1 VGARVAEDHM
11 CGGFGS
17 TTGTMCAEGAGEE
30 VVLSSGAHDVSSLY
44 DDTSALEQVD
54 VDA

>member
-1 VGARVAEDHM
+1 
-11 CGGFGS
+11 
-17 TTGTMCAEGAGEE
+17 
-30 VVLSSGAHDVSSLY
+30 VLSSGAHDVSSLY